1 MSKLLRVLNP
11 AITQYRDRRFEGG
24 EADWEAALLSSTTV
38 YIGNLAFT
46 TREEQL
52 YDVFGRV
59 GHIKRIVMGLDKIQ
73 KTPCGFAFAI
83 YYTRRDAEEA
93 VAFLNGT
100 LLDERNIRV
109 DLDWGFVE
117 GRQYGRGRSGG
128 QVRDEFRQDYDPG
141 RGGYGKIIQ
150 AEMLEQMG
158 MGMDGGA
165 GGGRGDGRGD
175 NKRQR
180 VFGGGAAS
188 VARGG
193 RGGGGG
199 EGGAGEGQQ
208 GEGQAQGGEEQPGGE
223 GQAAGE
229 GEGEGAQQEAAGGG
243 AEEMRHDAGE
253 GEGEGGGGGQEG
265 GEEAMEAEGYG
276 AEGEGEEEL
285 GVEQGPDG

>member
-11 AITQYRDRRFEGG
+11 AITQYRDRRFEGT
-24 EADWEAALLSSTTV
+24 EADWETALTTSTTV
-38 YIGNLAFT
+38 YVGNLAFT

-59 GHIKRIVMGLDKIQ
+59 GHIKRIVMGLDKMQ

-100 LLDERNIRV
+100 LVDERAIRV

-141 RGGYGKIIQ
+141 RGGYGKLVQ
-150 AEMLEQMG
+150 AELMEQMG

-165 GGGRGDGRGD
+165 PGGGGGGGRES
-175 NKRQR
+175 KRQR
-180 VFGGGAAS
+180 VQGEGG
-188 VARGG
+188 GG
-193 RGGGGG
+193 RGGGGRG
-199 EGGAGEGQQ
+199 GQGRGGAGGGRGEEGQQ
-208 GEGQAQGGEEQPGGE
+208 GGCEE
-223 GQAAGE
+223 
-229 GEGEGAQQEAAGGG
+229 EAEA
-243 AEEMRHDAGE
+243 
-253 GEGEGGGGGQEG
+253 EGGGGGGGAEQQAEEQVEERAEAGGGVDEG
-265 GEEAMEAEGYG
+265 GVDEMEAEGAG
-276 AEGEGEEEL
+276 RREVEVEAEAEIDEDFAGGDPEAFEG
-285 GVEQGPDG
+285 DG

>member
-11 AITQYRDRRFEGG
+11 AITQYRDRRFEGT
-24 EADWEAALLSSTTV
+24 EADWEHALTSSTTV
-38 YIGNLAFT
+38 YVGNLAFT

-59 GHIKRIVMGLDKIQ
+59 GHIKRIVMGLDKVQ

-100 LLDERNIRV
+100 LVDERAIRV

-141 RGGYGKIIQ
+141 RGGYGKLVQ
-150 AEMLEQMG
+150 AELMEQMG

-165 GGGRGDGRGD
+165 PGGGGRE

-180 VFGGGAAS
+180 VQAEGSGG
-188 VARGG
+188 RGG
-193 RGGGGG
+193 RGGQGRGSTGGRGEEAQQGGG
-199 EGGAGEGQQ
+199 EEAAEAEGGGGGGGGGA
-208 GEGQAQGGEEQPGGE
+208 EERAEQVAE
-223 GQAAGE
+223 HA
-229 GEGEGAQQEAAGGG
+229 EAAGGG
-243 AEEMRHDAGE
+243 AE
-253 GEGEGGGGGQEG
+253 GGA
-265 GEEAMEAEGYG
+265 EEMEAEGAG
-276 AEGEGEEEL
+276 GEAEAEAEAEAEIDEDFAGGDPEAFEG
-285 GVEQGPDG
+285 DG

>member
-11 AITQYRDRRFEGG
+11 AITQYRDRRFEGT
-24 EADWEAALLSSTTV
+24 EADWEHALATSTTV
-38 YIGNLAFT
+38 YVGNLAFT
-46 TREEQL
+46 TREEQM

-100 LLDERNIRV
+100 LVDERAIRV

-141 RGGYGKIIQ
+141 RGGYGKLVQ
-150 AEMLEQMG
+150 AELMEQMG

-165 GGGRGDGRGD
+165 PGGGGRE

-180 VFGGGAAS
+180 VQGEGGG
-188 VARGG
+188 RGG
-193 RGGGGG
+193 RGGQGRGGAAGGRGEEGQQGGGEEAAEAEGGGGGGGAEERAEQAEEQAQGAGGG
-199 EGGAGEGQQ
+199 EGGA
-208 GEGQAQGGEEQPGGE
+208 EE
-223 GQAAGE
+223 
-229 GEGEGAQQEAAGGG
+229 
-243 AEEMRHDAGE
+243 
-253 GEGEGGGGGQEG
+253 
-265 GEEAMEAEGYG
+265 MEAEGAG
-276 AEGEGEEEL
+276 REVEVEAEIDEDFAGGDAEAYEG
-285 GVEQGPDG
+285 DG